1 VGLLDELEQ
10 EAQRR
15 KAGADDV
22 ERLKQERDASYRTQ
36 LEPGMVA
43 LYEYLLK
50 LTQNLAFIKP
60 RKTFSHP
67 VAGYGNVVF
76 AIEHEYDLK
85 IASQPAS
92 KEIKLSF
99 PCLVATDE
107 CAAVEVLTSSRIKTV
122 SGAFQRFHIGGIT
135 PTKKDASGDV
145 IAATFRARGRIVLSA
160 QFSADADSGLLR
172 MTFGNFDQLGGQL
185 TKTATGEQFNEQMY
199 DEIGRFIAR
208 EPNALFREALP
219 DDYRKQLRT
228 KVQQEEMKRRWET
241 QMADRQRQELA
252 DLERQQGLAGKFT
265 KVVDQV
271 SVGGL
276 FGKLRG
282 LVGKK
287 DRGDGK

>member
-22 ERLKQERDASYRTQ
+22 ERLKQEREAAYRTQ

-43 LYEYLLK
+43 LHEYLLK

-60 RKTFSHP
+60 RKTFAHT

-76 AIEHEYDLK
+76 AVEHEYDIK
-85 IASQPAS
+85 MSSQPAA
-92 KEIKLSF
+92 KEIRLSF
-99 PCLVATDE
+99 PCSVVTEE
-107 CAAVEVLTSSRIKTV
+107 CPSVEVLTSSRIKTMA
-122 SGAFQRFHIGGIT
+122 GAFQRFHIGGIT
-135 PTKKDASGDV
+135 PTRKDASGDV
-145 IAATFRARGRIVLSA
+145 IAATFRARGKIVLAA
-160 QFSADADSGLLR
+160 QFNADAESGVLR

-185 TKTATGEQFNEQMY
+185 TKTAAPEQFNEVMY
-199 DEIGRFIAR
+199 DEIGRYVAR

-228 KVQQEEMKRRWET
+228 KVQQEEMKRKWET
-241 QMADRQRQELA
+241 QMADRQREELA
-252 DLERQQGLAGKFT
+252 ELERQQGLAGKLT

-276 FGKLRG
+276 IGKLRG

-287 DRGDGK
+287 GKDGK

>member
-1 VGLLDELEQ
+1 MGLLDELEQ

-22 ERLKQERDASYRTQ
+22 ERLKQERDAAYRTQ

-43 LYEYLLK
+43 LYDYLSK

-60 RKTFSHP
+60 RKTFSHT
-67 VAGYGNVVF
+67 VAGYGTVVF
-76 AIEHEYDLK
+76 VVEHEYDLK
-85 IASQPAS
+85 MSSQPAA
-92 KEIKLSF
+92 KEIRLSF
-99 PCLVATDE
+99 PCLVVTEE
-107 CAAVEVLTSSRIKTV
+107 CPSVEVLGTSRIKTV
-122 SGAFQRFHIGGIT
+122 AGAFQRFHLGGVT
-135 PTKKDASGDV
+135 PTKKDPSGDV
-145 IAATFRARGRIVLSA
+145 VAATFRARGRAVMSA
-160 QFSADADSGLLR
+160 QFNADAESGLLR
-172 MTFGNFDQLGGQL
+172 MVFVNFDQLGGQL
-185 TKTATGEQFNEQMY
+185 TKTATGEQFTEPMY
-199 DEIGRFIAR
+199 DEIGRFVAR
-208 EPNALFREALP
+208 EPNSLFREALP

-252 DLERQQGLAGKFT
+252 ELERQQGLAGKLT

-271 SVGGL
+271 KVGSL

-287 DRGDGK
+287 DKDA